1 MSYLPIDPANLTPG
15 AHQHAASDITSGTLD
30 VARVGTGTPNGRQF
44 LKDDGAFT
52 DLGSGTP
59 DGSKFLRDDL
69 VWASPPGGGG
79 GIRDGDKGDI
89 TVSGGGTTWT
99 VDNSA
104 ITYAKIQNVSA
115 TDKIL
120 GRATAGAGVVEEIT
134 CTSQAR
140 QLLDDT
146 SFSAMRTTL
155 QLGTL
160 ATTNAVDLS
169 SPSQVTNRLPYTNLP
184 SAVAASRLMGR
195 GSAAGAGDFQEISLG
210 SNLSMSGTT
219 LNASVTGAGI
229 SDGDYGDITVSGSG
243 TAMSIDAGVVTY
255 AKMQNAS
262 AGNVVLARAAATSGS
277 YSEVALAAS
286 RLLGRGSTGDIAAI
300 SAGTGLAI
308 SGTTLS
314 VSLTNETKTLG
325 ADVQLTTSNSWTQ
338 ALETT
343 TAFLQGVYLITATI
357 TFNRVTT
364 TARTYMAKL
373 GNDQVSPTTYASTS
387 LYMPS
392 VNPSSASLSLS
403 TIATVPALGSY
414 KFRLY
419 GLTTAGTA
427 SDLIKAA
434 LPSNGVGNNATSLSI
449 VRIA

>member
-1 MSYLPIDPANLTPG
+1 MANWPIDPADVPSTG
-15 AHQHAASDITSGTLD
+15 HQHVAADVTDFAEAVDDRVSSLLVAGSNVTLTYD
-30 VARVGTGTPNGRQF
+30 DTANTLTVASTG
-44 LKDDGAFT
+44 
-52 DLGSGTP
+52 GSG
-59 DGSKFLRDDL
+59 GVS
-69 VWASPPGGGG
+69 
-79 GIRDGDKGDI
+79 DGDKGDI
-89 TVSGGGTTWT
+89 TVSASGATWT
-99 VDNSA
+99 VDNQA

-120 GRATAGAGVVEEIT
+120 GRATAGAGTVEEIT

-146 SFSAMRTTL
+146 SFATMRGTL

-160 ATTNAVDLS
+160 ATLNAVDLS
-169 SPSQVTNRLPYTNLP
+169 SPSQVSNRLPYTNLP

-195 GSAAGAGDFQEISLG
+195 GSASGAGDFQEISLG
-210 SNLSMSGTT
+210 SGLTMTGTT
-219 LNASVTGAGI
+219 LSATGTGGGL
-229 SDGDYGDITVSGSG
+229 SDADYGDITVSGTG
-243 TAMSIDAGVVTY
+243 TVMTIDAGVVTY
-255 AKMQNAS
+255 AKLQNAS

-300 SAGTGLAI
+300 SAGAGLAI

-314 VSLTNETKTLG
+314 VSLTNETKTLA
-325 ADVQLTTSNSWTQ
+325 ADVQLPSSNAWVQ

-343 TAFLQGVYLITATI
+343 TAFSQGVYLITATI

-373 GNDQVSPTTYASTS
+373 QNDQVSPTTYASTS

-434 LPSNGVGNNATSLSI
+434 LPSNGVGNNATTLT
-449 VRIA
+449 VVKIA